1 MVVVAVGVVGIW
13 QKDRREGKLLK
24 KRGGGLT
31 MWGTVGME
39 GEFAPITQGPTL
51 AYTSPWGKRQSNTQC
66 IKFLMW
72 GIILLS
78 LCPNF
83 IMYRYLIWFCV
94 MNLLICLN

>member
-1 MVVVAVGVVGIW
+1 MVVVAVGMW

-51 AYTSPWGKRQSNTQC
+51 AYTSPWGKRQSKTQ
-66 IKFLMW
+66 
-72 GIILLS
+72 
-78 LCPNF
+78 
-83 IMYRYLIWFCV
+83 
-94 MNLLICLN
+94 